1 MENYFRLEVKK
12 IITLEDFLILFK
24 KEDLATDKSFD
35 MMFQKESSF
44 GDSNESEIQTN
55 SGTNVTDSETNANGK
70 L

>member
-44 GDSNESEIQTN
+44 GDSNESKIQTD
-55 SGTNVTDSETNANGK
+55 SETDVTDFETNANGK